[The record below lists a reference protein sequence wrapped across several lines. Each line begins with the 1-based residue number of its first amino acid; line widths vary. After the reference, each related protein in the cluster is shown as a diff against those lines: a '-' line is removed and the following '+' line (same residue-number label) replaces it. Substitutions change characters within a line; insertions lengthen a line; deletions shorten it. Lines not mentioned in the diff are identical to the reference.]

1 MRLTSHDLRDLQILK
16 YYRLVRKW
24 ACKTYGLT
32 DADLELLIY
41 LDCKGRFTRQEF
53 IDGTYTMSWDKNR
66 WEKLRRNGWIEAWR
80 HRNRTTIKYSVFKT
94 SFKCSHLISRIY
106 RILLGEEDIP
116 FSKVVNNAEGIL
128 DKVITTDKERD
139 EAKLALKSLL
149 LEAEKEAF
157 AKEVEDR
164 KSARDMYK
172 DDAFIQKV
180 LATLFTAAYFGL
192 SFMMFKVFVVK
203 EINLGEFEISF
214 ISTIFGAMSAKVN
227 TVVDFFFGGSSKKN
241 EQIKK

>member
-1 MRLTSHDLRDLQILK
+1 MIGK
-16 YYRLVRKW
+16 FIG
-24 ACKTYGLT
+24 GLF
-32 DADLELLIY
+32 
-41 LDCKGRFTRQEF
+41 G
-53 IDGTYTMSWDKNR
+53 
-66 WEKLRRNGWIEAWR
+66 
-80 HRNRTTIKYSVFKT
+80 
-94 SFKCSHLISRIY
+94 
-106 RILLGEEDIP
+106 
-116 FSKVVNNAEGIL
+116 KVVDNAEGIL

-241 EQIKK
+241 EQTNKK

>member
-1 MRLTSHDLRDLQILK
+1 MIGNLIG
-16 YYRLVRKW
+16 
-24 ACKTYGLT
+24 GL
-32 DADLELLIY
+32 
-41 LDCKGRFTRQEF
+41 
-53 IDGTYTMSWDKNR
+53 
-66 WEKLRRNGWIEAWR
+66 
-80 HRNRTTIKYSVFKT
+80 
-94 SFKCSHLISRIY
+94 
-106 RILLGEEDIP
+106 
-116 FSKVVNNAEGIL
+116 FSKVVDNAEGIL

-139 EAKLALKSLL
+139 EAKLALKRLL

-172 DDAFIQKV
+172 DDAFIQKI

-192 SFMMFKVFVVK
+192 SFMMFRYFVTGDL
-203 EINLGEFEISF
+203 ELGEFEISF

-241 EQIKK
+241 EQQNK

>member
-1 MRLTSHDLRDLQILK
+1 MIGNIIG
-16 YYRLVRKW
+16 
-24 ACKTYGLT
+24 GL
-32 DADLELLIY
+32 
-41 LDCKGRFTRQEF
+41 
-53 IDGTYTMSWDKNR
+53 
-66 WEKLRRNGWIEAWR
+66 
-80 HRNRTTIKYSVFKT
+80 
-94 SFKCSHLISRIY
+94 
-106 RILLGEEDIP
+106 
-116 FSKVVNNAEGIL
+116 FSKVVENAEGIL

-172 DDAFIQKV
+172 DDAIIQKV
-180 LATLFTAAYFGL
+180 LATLFTVAYFGL
-192 SFMMFKVFVVK
+192 SFMMFRFFVIGD
-203 EINLGEFEISF
+203 INMGEFEISF

-241 EQIKK
+241 EQQNNK